1 MHKLRRYVVASRRG
15 PCKWIYSLAT
25 ECSDFKHVILLVCHN
40 NFHFQLGQLMGP
52 GLLAAKSVFA
62 KAELPHGIVR
72 HYNECNVSGP
82 SVADDG

>member
-1 MHKLRRYVVASRRG
+1 MALARKSRLDAR
-15 PCKWIYSLAT
+15 
-25 ECSDFKHVILLVCHN
+25 
-40 NFHFQLGQLMGP
+40 P

-82 SVADDG
+82 SVADDGQSYDDAAARCRSMV